1 MNHYMKNLKSVLAT
15 TLLLLSISAF
25 SQKDTTAGQFSL
37 GMRSTISTFTDAQS
51 VGLGAGGQFR
61 IRVSKHL
68 NTDWYSDYI
77 NTNIQSLGFRRDAH
91 IGWSVVFYLNQDP
104 LVKGTVT
111 PYIVA
116 GQCFDYTKVYSDYTN
131 TSMERWSAAAA
142 QGGFGMTYNITKYL
156 DFSAVA
162 QYMLHLGTNVISQV
176 EQTEQG
182 QQYLSITNPGGASLN
197 GHLLITFSVNYML
210 GKL

>member
-1 MNHYMKNLKSVLAT
+1 MKNLKSVLAT

-182 QQYLSITNPGGASLN
+182 QQYLSITNPGGASLS